1 VYASWNGAT
10 EVKTRTVLAGKTA
23 DALARVGSQQR
34 SGFETM
40 VTVNSAGPFFA
51 VTAQDAD
58 GHVLGQS
65 ATVQVASG

>member
-1 VYASWNGAT
+1 M
-10 EVKTRTVLAGKTA
+10 LAGTSA
-23 DALARVGSQQR
+23 GTLAKVGAQGR

-40 VTVNSAGPFFA
+40 ISVNSAGPYLA
-51 VTAQDAD
+51 VTALDAG

>member
-1 VYASWNGAT
+1 MDTW
-10 EVKTRTVLAGKTA
+10 TVLASRTA
-23 DALARVGSQQR
+23 GTLAKVGSQQR

-40 VTVNSAGPFFA
+40 ITVSSAGPYFA

-58 GHVLGQS
+58 GNVLGQS

>member
-10 EVKTRTVLAGKTA
+10 EVNTWTVLAGPSATT
-23 DALARVGSQQR
+23 LAKAGSQPR

-40 VTVNSAGPFFA
+40 IAVNSAGPYFA
-51 VTAQDAD
+51 VTAQDAG

-65 ATVQVASG
+65 ATVRVAS